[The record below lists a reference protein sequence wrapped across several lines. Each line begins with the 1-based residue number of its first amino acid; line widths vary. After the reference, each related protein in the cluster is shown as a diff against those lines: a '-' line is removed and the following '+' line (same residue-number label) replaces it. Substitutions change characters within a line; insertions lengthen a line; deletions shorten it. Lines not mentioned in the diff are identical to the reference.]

1 MYFKKKKKILIS
13 SRPKQKEFSNFYEF
27 PGGKVEKNELF
38 LIALQR
44 ELLEEL
50 HIKIQLNKVIFFKS
64 YCIKRDTQKIL
75 LNFFICDKWSG
86 KINPMENQFFKWT
99 TIENL
104 SQENMLFSNKK
115 IINYLN
121 LSRSLM
127 K

>member
-50 HIKIQLNKVIFFKS
+50 HIKIQLNKVIFF
-64 YCIKRDTQKIL
+64 
-75 LNFFICDKWSG
+75 
-86 KINPMENQFFKWT
+86 
-99 TIENL
+99 
-104 SQENMLFSNKK
+104 
-115 IINYLN
+115 
-121 LSRSLM
+121 
-127 K
+127 

>member
-1 MYFKKKKKILIS
+1 M
-13 SRPKQKEFSNFYEF
+13 
-27 PGGKVEKNELF
+27 
-38 LIALQR
+38 
-44 ELLEEL
+44 
-50 HIKIQLNKVIFFKS
+50 
-64 YCIKRDTQKIL
+64 